1 MLIKMQQHQDLQLNL
16 HEVIKMASLGKDTR
30 LVMTILF
37 VGAVSGMNV
46 YFYANYGADLP
57 WSKLSHAVLFSLL
70 TIGGIMGIK
79 AFFDLVMNDRME
91 LWLLDRKINMYWEK
105 KNRENQQKQK
115 ITDHMRQNG
124 LMSNY
129 QAPADELPSSFLEQ
143 MQ

>member
-1 MLIKMQQHQDLQLNL
+1 
-16 HEVIKMASLGKDTR
+16 MAAINKDTR

-79 AFFDLVMNDRME
+79 AFFDLIMNDRME
-91 LWLLDRKINMYWEK
+91 LWLLDRKIRFYWEK
-105 KNRENQQKQK
+105 KQREEQQRQKVMESMRQQGQFINSPNQNQQEVP
-115 ITDHMRQNG
+115 I
-124 LMSNY
+124 
-129 QAPADELPSSFLEQ
+129 EFLEQ
-143 MQ
+143 NM